1 MDKVALIADI
11 HGNVPALEAVLA
23 DIAER
28 GIEEI
33 YCLGDMVG
41 KGPDSAEIVRR
52 IRAIC
57 TIILQ
62 GNWEDSMA
70 HRSYAPHRMQ
80 YWHQKNLSAEMI
92 DWLGK
97 LPYTYDFWLS
107 GQLVRLIHATPQN
120 LHQQI
125 ELEVPYD
132 KWLKMFARTEMTGID
147 APDADIVIFGHIHRP
162 LTYNLFKD
170 QKLVINTGSVGNPT
184 DMPLASYTIL
194 EGALHDDVVGA
205 FSVQTVR
212 VPFDIEQ
219 ALANARM
226 ADGFPDYG
234 YYEYELRNGNYRA
247 YLPEYREMIAR
258 IRAAEKR

>member
-1 MDKVALIADI
+1 MDKIALIADI
-11 HGNVPALEAVLA
+11 HGNVPALDVVLA
-23 DIAER
+23 DIADR

-57 TIILQ
+57 PIILQ

-70 HRSYAPHRMQ
+70 HRSFEPDRMQ
-80 YWHQKNLSAEMI
+80 YWHQKNLSAKMI

-107 GQLVRLIHATPQN
+107 GKQIRLIHATPQN
-120 LHQQI
+120 LHAQI

-132 KWLKMFARTEMTGID
+132 RWLKMFARTEMTGID
-147 APDADIVIFGHIHRP
+147 APDADIVIFGHIHRA

-170 QKLVINTGSVGNPT
+170 GKMVINTGSVGNPT
-184 DMPLASYTIL
+184 DIPLASYTIL
-194 EGALHDDVVGA
+194 EGNLHARESGP
-205 FSVQTVR
+205 FSIQNVR
-212 VPFDIEQ
+212 LPFDIEQ
-219 ALANARM
+219 ALANARK
-226 ADGFPDYG
+226 ADGFPDYF
-234 YYEYELRNGNYRA
+234 YYEYELRRGDYRS
-247 YLPEYREMIAR
+247 YLPEYREMIAER
-258 IRAAEKR
+258 NR